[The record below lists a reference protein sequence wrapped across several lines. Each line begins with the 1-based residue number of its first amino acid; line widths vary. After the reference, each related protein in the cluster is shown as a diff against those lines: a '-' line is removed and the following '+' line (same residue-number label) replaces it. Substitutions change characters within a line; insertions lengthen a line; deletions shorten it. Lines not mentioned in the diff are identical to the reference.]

1 MHTMSSAHARYGN
14 RIVAVLVTHDRP
26 QLLLEALQAVAGQ
39 TRRPSR
45 LIVVDNGSDRATREV
60 LAATPDIDVVR
71 SDVNLGGA
79 GGFALG
85 IERAMALD
93 ADWIWLMDDD
103 AIPDPR
109 ALEALQARLPD
120 LPREVGAV
128 CSSVMEFGVIAT
140 NHRRRFNGLV
150 GFERP
155 VAAAAYAADVLPVD
169 TASFVGFLVS
179 ARAVREVGLPN
190 PAFFLSYDDTE
201 YSLRLGRHGFGVWLV
216 PSSVIVHK
224 RTRSSRLRATEFG
237 PKHYFNVRNRIFV
250 KSSYCRFGNIGAAA
264 GALFGMALWLC
275 SPGRFKSPAWHA
287 LLRALSDGYAA
298 RLGPLPERLKS
309 SAVR

>member
-1 MHTMSSAHARYGN
+1 MRT
-14 RIVAVLVTHDRP
+14 VAVLVTHNRP
-26 QLLLEALQAVAGQ
+26 QLLREALQALAQQ

-45 LIVVDNGSDRATREV
+45 LVVVDNGSDRATRDV
-60 LAATPDIDVVR
+60 LEATPQLDIVR

-85 IERAMALD
+85 IERAMELG

-103 AIPDPR
+103 AIPDPG
-109 ALEALQARLPD
+109 ALEALQARLPH
-120 LPREVGAV
+120 LPHEVGAV
-128 CSSVMEFGVIAT
+128 CSRVMEFGVIAT
-140 NHRRRFNGLV
+140 NHRRSFNGLV

-155 VAAAAYAADVLPVD
+155 VAAAAYAADAIPVD

-179 ARAVREVGLPN
+179 AKAVRQVGLPN
-190 PAFFLSYDDTE
+190 TAFFLSYDDTE
-201 YSLRLGRHGFGVWLV
+201 YSLRLGRRGFRVWLV
-216 PSSVIVHK
+216 PASVIVHK
-224 RTRSSRLRATEFG
+224 RTRASRLRATEFG
-237 PKHYFNVRNRIFV
+237 AKHYFNVRNRIFV
-250 KSSYCRFGNIGAAA
+250 KSAYCRFSGIGAAA
-264 GALFGMALWLC
+264 GAIFGMALWLC